1 MERRNNGDTKSN
13 NSWTEAAYQVL
24 KTENRPL
31 GPTELAKIILSSGLV
46 NSKSNSPAST
56 VYVSIISEIKR
67 KGSRCRFVK
76 IGSKFGLSEQSDKY
90 LDSCIQT
97 DLGRSI
103 QTEFWKRYKFKEV
116 SEKELLKSIREEIQ
130 EIQSFLLEETESEV
144 NHDQLCFWVWF
155 CYNMQLFDHGAYVFK
170 RINPLKTNPVLYK
183 LVKKI
188 GNMCELRRE

>member
-1 MERRNNGDTKSN
+1 MEAKNNGDTKSKN
-13 NSWTEAAYQVL
+13 TWADAAYEVL
-24 KTENRPL
+24 RTENKAL
-31 GPTELAKIILSSGLV
+31 GATEIAISILSKGLV
-46 NSKSNSPAST
+46 TSKTKTPPIA
-56 VYVSIISEIKR
+56 VYISLISEMKS

-76 IGSKFGLSEQSDKY
+76 VGKKFGLSEQADKY
-90 LDSCIQT
+90 LDSCVQT

-103 QTEFWKRYKFKEV
+103 QTEFWRRYKFKEV
-116 SEKELLKSIREEIQ
+116 SEKELLKSIREQIQ
-130 EIQSFLLEETESEV
+130 EIQCFLLEETESEV

-155 CYNMQLFDHGAYVFK
+155 CYNMRLFDHGAFVFK

>member
-1 MERRNNGDTKSN
+1 MEPSNNGDTKSN

-31 GPTELAKIILSSGLV
+31 GPTELSKKILSKGLIS
-46 NSKSNSPAST
+46 SKSNSPAST
-56 VYVSIISEIKR
+56 VYVSIISEINR

-76 IGSKFGLSEQSDKY
+76 VGSKFGLSEQADKY
-90 LDSCIQT
+90 LNNCVQT
-97 DLGRSI
+97 ELGRNI
-103 QTEFWKRYKFKEV
+103 ETEFWRRYKFKEV

-130 EIQSFLLEETESEV
+130 EIQSFLIEETESEV

-155 CYNMQLFDHGAYVFK
+155 CYSMQLFDLGTFVFK
-170 RINPLKTNPVLYK
+170 RINPLKTNPVLFK